1 MKKNIDYALTLD
13 YILSS
18 IEKKR
23 PLTITY
29 VKVNGETS
37 VRTIEPYDFY
47 VTVNGTVI
55 VRAMDREKDAVRS
68 FRLDGIEFFTTHRT
82 KNKIVNLFHSDSL
95 SVRENYYRALLTLA
109 V

>member
-1 MKKNIDYALTLD
+1 MKKNIDHSLTLD

-18 IEKKR
+18 VEKKR
-23 PLTITY
+23 PMTITY
-29 VKVNGETS
+29 EKVNGETS

-47 VTVNGTVI
+47 VTVGGTVI
-55 VRAMDREKDAVRS
+55 IRAMDRDTNAVRS
-68 FRLDGIEFFTTHRT
+68 FRLDGIKFFTLHRT
-82 KNKIVNLFHSDSL
+82 KNQIVNLFHSDSL